1 MIRRHH
7 ADGLSFADVK
17 AFGTHP
23 DPPSAAADY
32 GDSAN
37 MVSSGHNQKGRPMAI
52 VRGMVPKHEQLRAI
66 LAELVA
72 EKLAPGD
79 LLPSERQLCLDH
91 GVSRI
96 TVRDAIG
103 QLVSEGLLVRVR
115 GKGTFVAQQVARSR
129 LHLASFHED
138 MRRLGLTPTTVVLV
152 VERTAPPAV
161 TANALGMR
169 VRQKAWHVR
178 RLLLADSSP
187 MTVDD
192 AWYSAELVPDLDSH
206 DLSRS
211 IYDTLRDHYG
221 LPLDHAEQTVAA
233 GEAGE
238 EFAVLLGVPAARPAL
253 IVDRV
258 SFSEGKAV
266 EHTRSV
272 CRGDRYELQMSLDRS
287 EPLPETPA

>member
-1 MIRRHH
+1 
-7 ADGLSFADVK
+7 
-17 AFGTHP
+17 
-23 DPPSAAADY
+23 
-32 GDSAN
+32 
-37 MVSSGHNQKGRPMAI
+37 MAKI
-52 VRGMVPKHEQLRAI
+52 VEGMVPKHEQLRAI
-66 LAELVA
+66 LAELVS
-72 EKLAPGD
+72 EHLSPGD
-79 LLPSERQLCLDH
+79 LLPSERQLCVDH

-115 GKGTFVAQQVARSR
+115 GKGTFVAQRAARSR

-152 VERTAPPAV
+152 VERTVPPAA
-161 TANALGMR
+161 TSHALAMR
-169 VRQKAWHVR
+169 AGRQAWHVR
-178 RLLLADSSP
+178 RLLLADGSP

-192 AWYSAELVPDLDSH
+192 AWYNAELVPDLDAH

-221 LPLDHAEQTVAA
+221 LLLDRAEQTVAA

-238 EFAVLLGVPAARPAL
+238 EFAVLLGVPASRPAL
-253 IVDRV
+253 VVDRI
-258 SFSEGKAV
+258 SFSGGKAV

-287 EPLPETPA
+287 GSG

>member
-1 MIRRHH
+1 
-7 ADGLSFADVK
+7 
-17 AFGTHP
+17 
-23 DPPSAAADY
+23 
-32 GDSAN
+32 
-37 MVSSGHNQKGRPMAI
+37 MAI

-72 EKLAPGD
+72 EKLTPGD

-103 QLVSEGLLVRVR
+103 QLVNEGLLVRMR
-115 GKGTFVAQQVARSR
+115 GKGTFVAQQTARSR

-138 MRRLGLTPTTVVLV
+138 MHRLGLTPTTVVLI
-152 VERTAPPAV
+152 VEHTAPPTV
-161 TANALGMR
+161 TANALGMH
-169 VRQKAWHVR
+169 VRQKTWHVR

-192 AWYSAELVPDLDSH
+192 AWYNAELVPDLDSH
-206 DLSRS
+206 DLSQS
-211 IYDTLRDHYG
+211 IHDTLRDHYD
-221 LPLDHAEQTVAA
+221 LPLDHAEQTIAA
-233 GEAGE
+233 GEAGK
-238 EFAVLLGVPAARPAL
+238 EFAVLLGVPATRPAL
-253 IVDRV
+253 IIDRI
-258 SFSEGKAV
+258 SFSKDKAV

-272 CRGDRYELQMSLDRS
+272 CRGDRYELQMSLDRNEPLPKTN

>member
-1 MIRRHH
+1 MKEEPVAR
-7 ADGLSFADVK
+7 
-17 AFGTHP
+17 
-23 DPPSAAADY
+23 
-32 GDSAN
+32 
-37 MVSSGHNQKGRPMAI
+37 I
-52 VRGMVPKHEQLRAI
+52 VAGMVPKHEQLRAR
-66 LAELVA
+66 LVELVSGT
-72 EKLAPGD
+72 LTPGD

-115 GKGTFVAQQVARSR
+115 GKGTFVAQRAARSR
-129 LHLASFHED
+129 LHLASFHAD

-152 VERTAPPAV
+152 VECTVPPAA
-161 TANALGMR
+161 TASVLGLR
-169 VRQKAWHVR
+169 SKQQAWHVR
-178 RLLLADSSP
+178 RLLLADGSP

-192 AWYSAELVPDLDSH
+192 AWYCAELVPDLDAH

-211 IYDTLRDHYG
+211 IYDTLRDYYD

-233 GEAGE
+233 AEAGE

-253 IVDRV
+253 VVDRV
-258 SFSEGKAV
+258 SFSGGKAV

-272 CRGDRYELQMSLDRS
+272 CRGDRYELQMSLDRG
-287 EPLPETPA
+287 E